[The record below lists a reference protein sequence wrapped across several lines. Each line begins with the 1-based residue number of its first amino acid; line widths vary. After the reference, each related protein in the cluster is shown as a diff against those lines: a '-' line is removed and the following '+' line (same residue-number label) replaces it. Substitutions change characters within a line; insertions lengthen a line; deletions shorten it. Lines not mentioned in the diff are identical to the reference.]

1 MTETLLLKKEDGHL
15 PELVVDGRTT
25 PRAPNLKHLRYSR
38 KLPMLCNDCPYRPKS
53 EGGSIGLCAVYE
65 KDSICRIRADTRK
78 IIEKYSVSNP
88 NQILPLLEEEFES
101 NFEKLKFFEAI
112 ETMTSKL
119 DPEVTKRQNALAGLG
134 KLISDM
140 KTKKNTITMTETK
153 TITEDQ
159 KTEIARMI
167 SMSQEV
173 NDDTQKA
180 TTY

>member
-1 MTETLLLKKEDGHL
+1 VTETLILKKEDGHL
-15 PELVVDGRTT
+15 PELAVDGRTT

-38 KLPMLCNDCPYRPKS
+38 KLPMVCNDCPYRPKS
-53 EGGSIGLCAVYE
+53 EGGSIGLCISYE
-65 KDSICRIRADTRK
+65 KDSVCKIRADTRK
-78 IIEKYSVSNP
+78 IIEKYSVSNSS
-88 NQILPLLEEEFES
+88 QILPLLEEEFEA

-112 ETMTSKL
+112 ETMTNKL

-140 KTKKNTITMTETK
+140 KTKKNTMTITETK

-167 SMSQEV
+167 SLSQETK
-173 NDDTQKA
+173 DDTQK
-180 TTY
+180 TTAY